1 MNSTLRVFAL
11 ALIMASAATP
21 AAAQSLFATRGLGVH
36 VAPVDARGAA
46 LGGIG
51 VGLLGFHTSLVNPA
65 ELAGLTR
72 RGVSAALQPVSS
84 NVEVDGDEDGTSGTR
99 FPLLSILYPASERLV
114 LSLGYGGYL
123 DQTWGVLTVS
133 EQEINGE
140 AVGVNDLLQSTG
152 GIAQMRLSAAYALSP
167 AFAVG
172 AAAGLLA
179 GNVDRL
185 AVRTFDDE
193 AGEIRFFEERMRWR
207 YSAPIAALGFRWD
220 PVNRVRVGAS
230 VMAGT
235 DVKARSD
242 DADAADQDYGGP
254 LELNAG
260 ASLRLTP
267 LLMATAGGAWGRAPI
282 TTGTTISSK
291 TMRLGGGLEFQGLR
305 QGLRTYPVRLG
316 ARWAQLPYHMD
327 GESQPTEAGVSAGL
341 GFRLGDPMDPAAI
354 ADFSVERAS
363 RSGLEGGVVSGGVDE
378 QLWRITFS
386 LAIFAR

>member
-1 MNSTLRVFAL
+1 MNSTYRVFSL
-11 ALIMASAATP
+11 ALIMASVAAP
-21 AAAQSLFATRGLGVH
+21 AAAQSLFATRGLGVP
-36 VAPVDARGAA
+36 VAAVDARGAA

-84 NVEVDGDEDGTSGTR
+84 SVDVDGDQDGTSGTR
-99 FPLLSILYPASERLV
+99 FPLLSVLFPASERLV

-123 DQTWGVLTVS
+123 DQTWGVRTVS
-133 EQEINGE
+133 QQTINGE
-140 AVGVNDLLQSTG
+140 SVTVNDLLRSTG
-152 GIAQMRLSAAYALSP
+152 GISQMRLSAAYSFTP
-167 AFAVG
+167 AFSIG

-185 AVRTFDDE
+185 AVRTFDDA
-193 AGEIRFFEERMRWR
+193 AGEIRFFEDRMRWR
-207 YSAPIAALGFRWD
+207 YSAPLAAVGFRWD
-220 PVNRVRVGAS
+220 PANRLRLGAS
-230 VMAGT
+230 VMAAT
-235 DVKARSD
+235 ELKARSD
-242 DADAADQDYGGP
+242 DEDADDQDYGGP

-267 LLMATAGGAWGRAPI
+267 LLMATAGGVWGRAPT
-282 TTGTTISSK
+282 TTGTTISSR
-291 TMRLGGGLEFQGLR
+291 TMRLGGGLEYQGLR
-305 QGLRTYPVRLG
+305 SGLRTYPIRLG

-327 GESQPTEAGVSAGL
+327 GESQPTEMGVSAGL

-354 ADFSVERAS
+354 ADFSIERAS
-363 RSGLEGGVVSGGVDE
+363 RSGLDGGVVSGGVDE

-386 LAIFAR
+386 LSIFAR

>member
-1 MNSTLRVFAL
+1 MNSTYRVFSL
-11 ALIMASAATP
+11 ALIMASVATP
-21 AAAQSLFATRGLGVH
+21 AAAQSLFATRGLGVP
-36 VAPVDARGAA
+36 VAAVDARGAA

-84 NVEVDGDEDGTSGTR
+84 SVDVDGDQDGTSGTR
-99 FPLLSILYPASERLV
+99 FPLLSVLFPASERLV

-133 EQEINGE
+133 QQTINGE
-140 AVGVNDLLQSTG
+140 SVTVNDLLRSTG
-152 GIAQMRLSAAYALSP
+152 GISQMRLSAAYSFTP
-167 AFAVG
+167 AFSIG

-185 AVRTFDDE
+185 AVRTFDDA
-193 AGEIRFFEERMRWR
+193 AGEIRFFEDRMRWR
-207 YSAPIAALGFRWD
+207 YSAPLAAVGFRWD
-220 PVNRVRVGAS
+220 PANRLRLGAS
-230 VMAGT
+230 VMAAT
-235 DVKARSD
+235 ELKARSD
-242 DADAADQDYGGP
+242 DEDADDQDYGGP

-267 LLMATAGGAWGRAPI
+267 LLMATAGGVWGRAPT

-291 TMRLGGGLEFQGLR
+291 TMRLGGGLEYQGLR
-305 QGLRTYPVRLG
+305 SGLRTYPIRLG

-327 GESQPTEAGVSAGL
+327 DEAQPTEMGVSAGL

-354 ADFSVERAS
+354 ADFSIERAS
-363 RSGLEGGVVSGGVDE
+363 RSGLDGGVVSGGVDE

-386 LAIFAR
+386 LSIFAR